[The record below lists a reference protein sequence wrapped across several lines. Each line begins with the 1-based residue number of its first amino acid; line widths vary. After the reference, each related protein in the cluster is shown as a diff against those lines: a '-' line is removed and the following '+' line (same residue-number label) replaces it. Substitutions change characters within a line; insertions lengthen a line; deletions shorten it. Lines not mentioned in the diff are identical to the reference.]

1 MKYKVVWNSPR
12 QGIRSTEVDALG
24 IMQAQE
30 QVESMYADI
39 EGFRINHVAP
49 VFEKRESYEPEPSW
63 QSDSSSYTSSGDG
76 DESIGAGIAGVGL
89 LVGGCI
95 ILWGM
100 MTLPAGIGAMIIG
113 GGIGWLSWKL
123 GCWVSDR
130 GW

>member
-1 MKYKVVWNSPR
+1 MKFKIAWSSPR
-12 QGIRSTEVDALG
+12 QGIQSTTVDALNSFA
-24 IMQAQE
+24 AQE
-30 QVESMYADI
+30 QVESIYAHI
-39 EGFRINHVAP
+39 EGFRFISTTP
-49 VFEKRESYEPEPSW
+49 VFDKQESYETEPSW
-63 QSDSSSYTSSGDG
+63 KSDSSSYVSSDDG

-123 GCWVSDR
+123 GFWVSDR